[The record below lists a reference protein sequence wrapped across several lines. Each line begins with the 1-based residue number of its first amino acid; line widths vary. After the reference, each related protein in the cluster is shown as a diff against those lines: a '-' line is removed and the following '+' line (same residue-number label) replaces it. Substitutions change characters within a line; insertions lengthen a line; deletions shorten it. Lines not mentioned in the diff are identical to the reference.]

1 MTDEEEIESLE
12 EDLNYMSG
20 EMNEIK
26 SKIAAIKL
34 RIAKNAAQQR
44 SIMNDSNFIE
54 EIARKWVE
62 LGGDSE
68 GVAWSWKRLQ
78 EAVINI
84 EYAQQSVQ
92 LTAAVITIASGLHA
106 SGVIRRR
113 RH

>member
-1 MTDEEEIESLE
+1 
-12 EDLNYMSG
+12 
-20 EMNEIK
+20 
-26 SKIAAIKL
+26 
-34 RIAKNAAQQR
+34 
-44 SIMNDSNFIE
+44 MNDSNFIE

-92 LTAAVITIASGLHA
+92 ADECPVCSGLGDIVKNE
-106 SGVIRRR
+106 SIEECPECDGTGIRR
-113 RH
+113 